1 MSDKIDLTPW
11 ENHDGPP
18 PDFDSPAYPVFD
30 SGVTWTI
37 GQLAVVL
44 SVDCNDFSWDAA
56 TEEYDGDVR
65 AVIGNAITAALGEEW
80 SALRAELEALRAEN
94 ERLREPVTVKPLA
107 WEDFSERSSKATAML
122 LTSYMVQRWSCGR
135 FDLSI
140 SAPGYSTGLEG
151 AGGFYDTMDAA
162 KAAAQADFES
172 RIRAALETK
181 KGPGD

>member
-80 SALRAELEALRAEN
+80 SALRAELEALRAEST
-94 ERLREPVTVKPLA
+94 RLRDEIDRLTNPPKRYCAKCGHP
-107 WEDFSERSSKATAML
+107 EDNHPYRHPF
-122 LTSYMVQRWSCGR
+122 V
-135 FDLSI
+135 
-140 SAPGYSTGLEG
+140 
-151 AGGFYDTMDAA
+151 
-162 KAAAQADFES
+162 
-172 RIRAALETK
+172 ALETK
-181 KGPGD
+181 GTRDE

>member
-1 MSDKIDLTPW
+1 MSDHMDEIRERHK
-11 ENHDGPP
+11 
-18 PDFDSPAYPVFD
+18 
-30 SGVTWTI
+30 
-37 GQLAVVL
+37 
-44 SVDCNDFSWDAA
+44 DAIERFGGYYEPRGFCGLPHLVIRNQSFA
-56 TEEYDGDVR
+56 LHYDPYEYDDERREWVGIML
-65 AVIGNAITAALGEEW
+65 AAALKN
-80 SALRAELEALRAEN
+80 LVDKHTKALRAEN

>member
-80 SALRAELEALRAEN
+80 SDLRAEN
-94 ERLREPVTVKPLA
+94 ARLREANMAALVALKYLQSFGCPVCCGDCVSANPPVSRCPTQEIGSA
-107 WEDFSERSSKATAML
+107 IGL
-122 LTSYMVQRWSCGR
+122 L
-135 FDLSI
+135 
-140 SAPGYSTGLEG
+140 
-151 AGGFYDTMDAA
+151 
-162 KAAAQADFES
+162 
-172 RIRAALETK
+172 RAALETPEHRLITAAK
-181 KGPGD
+181 QARDIAKGTRDE